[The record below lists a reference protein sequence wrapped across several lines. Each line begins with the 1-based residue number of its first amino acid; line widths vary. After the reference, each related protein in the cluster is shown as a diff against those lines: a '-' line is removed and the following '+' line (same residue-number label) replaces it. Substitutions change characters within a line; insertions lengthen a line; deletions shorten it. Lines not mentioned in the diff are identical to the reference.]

1 MIGKAERRR
10 PLLVAI
16 ALIAAIGAALIAPV
30 VIGARKGEP
39 IPGSTVRASSR
50 EILPISTPAVLYAS
64 PAVSLESG
72 TIALVAPEGQSHVG
86 AALRALALAGGA
98 DVVLDGAKLVLD
110 RSGIKETAGTE
121 LGSAAGVSGELA
133 PFVSA
138 IAGFKF
144 RSLTLL
150 DCTVVIESRSVPET
164 ISIVSAE
171 IAPDTRGNV
180 RARGTLSVRGQ
191 DLGFD
196 ATFALPTAKAPAAP
210 VAISATVTSD
220 LITASF
226 AGRFTPGEKPAIT
239 AENAELSVASL
250 RSFAGLL
257 GASWPAGTGLGLFA
271 AKGLLTLEPRAIS
284 FEHANFTLDGNIAT
298 GALTLKLGDER
309 PLVEG
314 TLDFETFD
322 VTPYAAPS
330 RPYALALAS
339 DWLSTI
345 RIPGLASPSFLR
357 DADADVRISAANVT
371 SGSDRLGR
379 CAASLSVRD
388 GKLYGEIA
396 ELELEQ
402 GGRGEGQITIDTAGS
417 EPRYTL
423 HAALDDIDLSTVV
436 APRLGPAAIDGA
448 GDIKLDVNASGASQA
463 DILRSLSGK
472 VSLEMVDDGRI
483 GLDIDALPA
492 AAAASTPPSGW
503 GTLGAGSTALSA
515 LSASFIA
522 KDGILLTESVAA
534 TAGDRGVTAAGSIDI
549 DKSALDLVISV
560 APASGAAAAR
570 PETLGAFRIHGPW
583 SGPTVTR
590 TGPGKAA
597 GTPAIGKDPG

>member
-1 MIGKAERRR
+1 RLVRW
-10 PLLVAI
+10 PL
-16 ALIAAIGAALIAPV
+16 
-30 VIGARKGEP
+30 
-39 IPGSTVRASSR
+39 
-50 EILPISTPAVLYAS
+50 
-64 PAVSLESG
+64 
-72 TIALVAPEGQSHVG
+72 H
-86 AALRALALAGGA
+86 
-98 DVVLDGAKLVLD
+98 
-110 RSGIKETAGTE
+110 
-121 LGSAAGVSGELA
+121 
-133 PFVSA
+133 
-138 IAGFKF
+138 
-144 RSLTLL
+144 
-150 DCTVVIESRSVPET
+150 
-164 ISIVSAE
+164 
-171 IAPDTRGNV
+171 
-180 RARGTLSVRGQ
+180 
-191 DLGFD
+191 
-196 ATFALPTAKAPAAP
+196 
-210 VAISATVTSD
+210 
-220 LITASF
+220 
-226 AGRFTPGEKPAIT
+226 AGREAGHHGRERLAVRC
-239 AENAELSVASL
+239 EL